1 MDRLRRVRTIA
12 DYQFGKGAGD
22 ALFPDNVRFLL
33 SSTGRIRQIF
43 DNGRIATLRAKDGL
57 LTLSIA
63 GASKLHAFFRYP
75 RLRVVVMKE
84 AAEHVAGGKSVFA
97 KHVVGCDPQIRA
109 GDEILVVDPDDRLLA
124 TGKAVLSAEEMR
136 AFTSGVAVRVREGK
150 VY

>member
-1 MDRLRRVRTIA
+1 
-12 DYQFGKGAGD
+12 
-22 ALFPDNVRFLL
+22 
-33 SSTGRIRQIF
+33 
-43 DNGRIATLRAKDGL
+43 
-57 LTLSIA
+57 
-63 GASKLHAFFRYP
+63 
-75 RLRVVVMKE
+75 MKE